1 MKTSTKTRMAQ
12 SIARSPRDIF
22 LRNELAAFGTPSR
35 VTRGI
40 NDLIKAGKIIRLGY
54 GIYAKTEPSIV
65 TGNPI
70 PRKVLET
77 LTKEAFNSL
86 GIPIE
91 LGKARAD
98 YAEGKTTQ
106 IPMSIVV
113 STGKKRVSRKLRL
126 GNREVIYEKHLRR
139 AS

>member
-1 MKTSTKTRMAQ
+1 MKTSTKTRIAQ
-12 SIARSPRDIF
+12 SITRSSRDIF
-22 LRNELAAFGTPSR
+22 LRSELATFGTPSR
-35 VTRGI
+35 VTRAI
-40 NDLIKAGKIIRLGY
+40 NELIRAGKIMRLGY
-54 GIYAKTEPSIV
+54 GIYAKTEPSVV
-65 TGNPI
+65 TGNPV

-86 GIPIE
+86 HIPIE

-106 IPMSIVV
+106 IPMSVVV

-139 AS
+139 TN